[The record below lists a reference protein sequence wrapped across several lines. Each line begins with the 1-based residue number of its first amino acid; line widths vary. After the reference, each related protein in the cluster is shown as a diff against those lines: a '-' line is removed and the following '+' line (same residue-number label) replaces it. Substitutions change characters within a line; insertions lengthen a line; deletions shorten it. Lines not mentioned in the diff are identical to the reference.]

1 MMTFSYLFIAC
12 NGHVAAVN
20 PTDGSE
26 AWRTRLKPGIMSA
39 TSHEDVCI
47 LEHENR
53 LYAGCGG
60 HLFCLDASSGKILW
74 HNDLKGMGYNNVT
87 LAMAGKSI
95 QFVTRHTH
103 AQSSNDS

>member
-1 MMTFSYLFIAC
+1 MTVNYLFIGC
-12 NGHVAAVN
+12 NGYVAAVN
-20 PTDGSE
+20 PNDGSE
-26 AWRTRLKPGIMSA
+26 VWRTRLKPGMLSA

-60 HLFCLDASSGKILW
+60 HLFCLDATTGQVLW
-74 HNDLKGMGYNNVT
+74 HNDLKGLGYNSVT

-95 QFVTRHTH
+95 QFLTRRMSARGT
-103 AQSSNDS
+103 SEP